1 MSAERVS
8 DRRIGEATAVAG
20 AAASTAAT
28 RSFVAIVNPAAGG
41 GRAGRAAEGALAD
54 LRSRGVSIEAVHRT
68 AGPGDAARIASR
80 AWHRGTRAFLV
91 VGGDGTAHETL
102 NGALAAR
109 TSGDAPPALA
119 MLPLGTGNSF
129 LRDVR
134 VRGASDALAAIARRA
149 SRPCDVVRVEHEGG
163 VAHSFNIASI
173 GFTADVGA
181 LTNAR
186 YKALGAAGYVV
197 AVFQRALDLRTT
209 RVRLRLDGG
218 ALDARP
224 AILLSF
230 SNSRCTAGAMQMA
243 PRADF
248 ADGELDVIR
257 IGERGRLRFVTSFP
271 SIFSGKHVLQPGVE
285 QARAKVVDFEDPAE
299 LDWMIDGEILR
310 LCVRRIEVLRHAMEL
325 VA

>member
-1 MSAERVS
+1 MSAERSS
-8 DRRIGEATAVAG
+8 DLRVGEATALPG
-20 AAASTAAT
+20 AASAAAVT

-41 GRAGRAAEGALAD
+41 GRAGRAADGALAH
-54 LRSRGVSIEAVHRT
+54 LRSRGVSIEAVHHT
-68 AGPGDAARIASR
+68 AGPGDASRIAAR
-80 AWHRGTRAFLV
+80 AWQAGARAFLV
-91 VGGDGTAHETL
+91 IGGDGTAHETL
-102 NGALAAR
+102 NGALGAR
-109 TSGDAPPALA
+109 SPADAPPALA

-134 VRGASDALAAIARRA
+134 VRGASDAMAAIARRA
-149 SRPCDVVRVEHEGG
+149 CRPCDVVRVEHDRG
-163 VAHSFNIASI
+163 VVHSFNIASI

-257 IGERGRLRFVTSFP
+257 ISERGRLRFVTSFP
-271 SIFSGKHVLQPGVE
+271 SIFSGTHVLQPGVE
-285 QARAKVVDFEDPAE
+285 QARARVVDFEDPAE

-310 LCVRRIEVLRHAMEL
+310 LRVQRIEVLRHAMEL
-325 VA
+325 LA

>member
-1 MSAERVS
+1 MSVPAHE
-8 DRRIGEATAVAG
+8 GETSASARARG
-20 AAASTAAT
+20 AA

-41 GRAGRAAEGALAD
+41 GRAGRAAERALSD
-54 LRSRGVSIEAVHRT
+54 LRARGVVIEGVHRT
-68 AGPGDAARIASR
+68 GGPGDAARFAER
-80 AWHRGTRAFLV
+80 AWRGGARAFLV

-102 NGALAAR
+102 NGALRAR
-109 TSGDAPPALA
+109 DRGDAPPALA

-129 LRDVR
+129 LRDVG
-134 VRGASDALAAIARRA
+134 VRGAGGAMAAIARGRA
-149 SRPCDVVRVEHEGG
+149 RPCDVVRIEHEGG
-163 VAHSFNIASI
+163 VVHSFNIASI

-186 YKALGAAGYVV
+186 YKPLGALGYVV
-197 AVFQRALDLRTT
+197 AVFQRALDLRST
-209 RVRLRLDGG
+209 RARVRLDGG
-218 ALDARP
+218 TADERP

-243 PRADF
+243 PRADI

-257 IGERGRLRFVTSFP
+257 IGEMGRTRFVTAFP
-271 SIFSGKHVLQPGVE
+271 SIFRGEHVLRPGVE
-285 QARAKVVDFEDPAE
+285 QSRARTVEFEAEGE

-310 LCVRRIEVLRHAMEL
+310 LRVRRLEVLPRAMEV